1 MAPSDLGETNPP
13 DLHQSAP
20 DASQSPVAHIAKR
33 RRRRS
38 NAPGSTLVS
47 TKSAQSGQSLRRK
60 PSRQSS
66 NRALTLFQAKTR
78 FGVFVRGGLIA
89 AAGLGLLFVNALASA
104 SVVVAL
110 SLLLLRPG
118 IAMVL
123 LAPLSAI
130 LTSANPAVFGQVASP
145 ALIQAPLLAAPLLLM
160 GYLVVRRNLRP
171 GTLSYVFLGCVSLG
185 GLLSLLT
192 TTSLPTTLDALW
204 KFAVPIAPLIFW
216 LDNRYRSACAAKEA
230 PYALGGAMATIIIG
244 SYFIMMVGAGRELNI
259 IDFQG
264 IFWHPQTLGMMMAA
278 ASPLILF
285 ATRVPLWLRI
295 VLLIAICILAWM
307 SWTRTALAS
316 MAIAGLFAGLATL
329 ASQARLRLADA
340 MKRPLQIGQGLAIAC
355 LAIGS
360 LIYAST
366 VEEQQYIGTQ
376 SRQEVMTEEAY
387 GNARAFALYRAYDNF
402 ASRPATGIGFGVP
415 SDPRLI
421 DPDFEAQSI
430 EAFRSAGGSEV
441 LFDKGNSYLAIFEE
455 TGFLGAPIWLGLF
468 IFLVVSACATGLA
481 ATTAAAIF
489 TLSLF
494 AEATAFSLGG
504 VGMVL
509 WASLILSAGFE
520 RKGKSRNRGRAN
532 KTLLASIQQLRIQR
546 QRQLHARGFKAGTIT
561 PAPNVQEQKTEEQNL

>member
-1 MAPSDLGETNPP
+1 MAPSDLSETSPS
-13 DLHQSAP
+13 DLHLSAP
-20 DASQSPVAHIAKR
+20 DASQSPDTHIAKR

-38 NAPGSTLVS
+38 NAHGSTSVS
-47 TKSAQSGQSLRRK
+47 TKSAQSGQSSRRK

-66 NRALTLFQAKTR
+66 NRAPTLFQAKTR

-89 AAGLGLLFVNALASA
+89 TAGLGLLFVNALASA

-118 IAMVL
+118 IAL
-123 LAPLSAI
+123 PLSAI

-171 GTLSYVFLGCVSLG
+171 GMLSYVFLGCVSLG

-204 KFAVPIAPLIFW
+204 KFVVPIAPLIFW
-216 LDNRYRSACAAKEA
+216 LDNRYRSACVAKEA

-244 SYFIMMVGAGRELNI
+244 CYFIMMAGAGRELNI

-285 ATRVPLWLRI
+285 ASRIPLWLRI

-329 ASQARLRLADA
+329 ASQARLRLTGG
-340 MKRPLQIGQGLAIAC
+340 MKRPVQIGQGLAIAC

-441 LFDKGNSYLAIFEE
+441 LFDKGNSYVAIFEE

-468 IFLVVSACATGLA
+468 IFLVVRACATGLA

-520 RKGKSRNRGRAN
+520 RKGKSRNRGRAD
-532 KTLLASIQQLRIQR
+532 KTLLASIQQLRIKR
-546 QRQLHARGFKAGTIT
+546 QRQLHARGFKAGAIT
-561 PAPNVQEQKTEEQNL
+561 LAPNLQEPKSEDHNL